1 MGHSASN
8 PDDIRRTAPFAR
20 FEADAL
26 VAMIEHEPIGADD
39 VPDLVL
45 ANFKPVDYVAHA
57 YGPDSPELHEAV
69 AEIDRS
75 VGRVLEAM
83 TKKAGADGYLVAIT
97 ADHGMP
103 PEPPAGRAR
112 HYNND
117 MAKLIH
123 DRFDAEG
130 KLVVYY
136 GAENGQI
143 YIDEA
148 RARALGVTMTQIRD
162 LVLTQPFILYAY
174 TEEEVARVR
183 LP

>member
-1 MGHSASN
+1 MSA
-8 PDDIRRTAPFAR
+8 PEAQLDTALR
-20 FEADAL
+20 D
-26 VAMIEHEPIGADD
+26 
-39 VPDLVL
+39 
-45 ANFKPVDYVAHA
+45 
-57 YGPDSPELHEAV
+57 
-69 AEIDRS
+69 
-75 VGRVLEAM
+75 RVLEAM
-83 TKKAGADGYLVAIT
+83 TKKVGADGYLVAVT

-123 DRFDAEG
+123 DRFDPEG

-143 YIDEA
+143 YVDEA
-148 RARALGVTMTQIRD
+148 RARTLGVTVAQIRD